1 MAEQKED
8 KRSDWEKLQ
17 DSNAV
22 LILFVI
28 SFIAFLLTGNVIF
41 AVLSGLS
48 LISIFGLD
56 ILVGAKTHGIKQELI
71 ELAIAVVIA
80 LVIWFGIV
88 FLLGTSSPISA
99 IVSCSLL
106 PNYQR
111 GDMVVLQGV
120 QASAINAPTVELTQ
134 DEFASISNTTQ
145 PSCGA
150 IGPIAYDCVQSCPR
164 DTFPGG
170 QPTTPSPECIRAIT
184 VHNVTYYENLSDDVI
199 VYSPYINGTPVEGD
213 IIHRVF
219 LKLKVGND
227 YYLLTKGDNNDFID
241 ATVYDIISQKNVK
254 GRVAFRVPI
263 LGYLKLFISG
273 YFAEPEGC
281 DTVLLH

>member
-106 PNYQR
+106 PN
-111 GDMVVLQGV
+111 
-120 QASAINAPTVELTQ
+120 
-134 DEFASISNTTQ
+134 
-145 PSCGA
+145 
-150 IGPIAYDCVQSCPR
+150 
-164 DTFPGG
+164 
-170 QPTTPSPECIRAIT
+170 
-184 VHNVTYYENLSDDVI
+184 
-199 VYSPYINGTPVEGD
+199 
-213 IIHRVF
+213 
-219 LKLKVGND
+219 
-227 YYLLTKGDNNDFID
+227 
-241 ATVYDIISQKNVK
+241 
-254 GRVAFRVPI
+254 
-263 LGYLKLFISG
+263 
-273 YFAEPEGC
+273 
-281 DTVLLH
+281 